1 MINLQSLCL
10 RLWLC
15 IPALLFSVFLS
26 SSSKAVDC
34 STDTVGLC
42 TPTIEEIIDETVTET
57 IQYGADGYTVT
68 TETITDT
75 TTTTVTNEDSGDI
88 LDGDNNYVSSTKEG
102 DMDSDW
108 GGQGPASMP
117 TGNNCFGLGTDKC
130 ASITGSGNST
140 STMGVDGMGTT
151 FINTVDIS
159 DLDINYGGK
168 TNYTIKVDKQDAQDR
183 IYMHITGRNGKTN
196 VFSGTDILSESG
208 VTSGFQEYSGGF
220 DFSGTITTLIIEVGG
235 RDINLAIGPLF
246 DDVTVNVLYNTINTI
261 VQQSITSVE
270 MWVAQGGSTETETI
284 TIVENIFEHNDIIEA
299 PDGDMYFEPEFEET
313 DMEMSYEIVEIE
325 MEMEMNFDMDFE
337 FDMPD
342 IDMPDME
349 MNMDMATVEIE
360 MEMEMNMEMDFEM
373 EMDMEMPEPMEM
385 AEIDMP
391 EPEME
396 MPDMD
401 MDMETPE
408 IEMDMDTEMPETDMD
423 MSEPE
428 MEPEMEVEPEPTTE
442 PEPEMEEPVNEPEPE
457 TEAEPEPADEPSEEP
472 ADEPKEEMEEEP
484 EPEKGAPEADADEDQ
499 PEDMEESEDKGEA
512 EEKPVKKPES
522 KKEKAA
528 KKIVKKMGDKG
539 RYDSQNQLKTL
550 IVMQVLGNT
559 KTFFES
565 QQQLN
570 DRAGFFTDE
579 SLPDAVISDN
589 NIAGYFLFAGSDGLM
604 NEMVMQ
610 QWQK

>member
-442 PEPEMEEPVNEPEPE
+442 PEPEMEEPVNEPETE
-457 TEAEPEPADEPSEEP
+457 TEPEPADEP
-472 ADEPKEEMEEEP
+472 ADEPKEDVAEEP
-484 EPEKGAPEADADEDQ
+484 EPKESAPEDDADEDQ
-499 PEDMEESEDKGEA
+499 PEDMEEPEDKGEA

>member
-360 MEMEMNMEMDFEM
+360 MEMEMNMEMDL

-391 EPEME
+391 EPDMD

-408 IEMDMDTEMPETDMD
+408 IEMDMDTEMPETDME

-442 PEPEMEEPVNEPEPE
+442 PEPEMEEPVNEPETE
-457 TEAEPEPADEPSEEP
+457 TEPEPADEP
-472 ADEPKEEMEEEP
+472 ADEPKEDVAEEP
-484 EPEKGAPEADADEDQ
+484 EPKESAPEDDADEDQ
-499 PEDMEESEDKGEA
+499 PEDMEEPEDKGEA

>member
-1 MINLQSLCL
+1 MTNLQSLLL

-26 SSSKAVDC
+26 FSSQAVDC
-34 STDTVGLC
+34 SATTVGLC
-42 TPTIEEIIDETVTET
+42 DEVVDQVIVETITETVE
-57 IQYGADGYTVT
+57 QKPDGILTTTTTV
-68 TETITDT
+68 TDT

-88 LDGDNNYVSSTKEG
+88 LDGDNGYVGSSQEG

-117 TGNNCFGLGTDKC
+117 SGTGCGQLGTDKC
-130 ASITGSGNST
+130 ASITGSDSST

-159 DLDINYGGK
+159 DLDIEYGGK
-168 TNYTIKVDKQDAQDR
+168 TNYTIKVDKQDAEDR
-183 IYMHITGRNGKTN
+183 IYMHITGKNGTTN
-196 VFSGTDILSESG
+196 VFSGTDVLSESG
-208 VTSGFQEYSGGF
+208 VASGYEVYSGGF
-220 DFSGTITTLIIEVGG
+220 DFSGKITTLIVEIGG

-246 DDVTVNVLYNTINTI
+246 DDVTINVLYNTINTI
-261 VQQSITSVE
+261 VTQSIESVE
-270 MWVAQGGSTETETI
+270 MFVALNIDATVEEIS
-284 TIVENIFEHNDIIEA
+284 IVENIFEHNDIMSS
-299 PDGDMYFEPEFEET
+299 PDGDINIEPEFEEP
-313 DMEMSYEIVEIE
+313 DMEVSYEIVEIE
-325 MEMEMNFDMDFE
+325 MEMELPTM
-337 FDMPD
+337 
-342 IDMPDME
+342 
-349 MNMDMATVEIE
+349 EIE
-360 MEMEMNMEMDFEM
+360 MPEMEMDMPEIEVASVETEIEMEM
-373 EMDMEMPEPMEM
+373 EMDMEMPEPEM
-385 AEIDMP
+385 KVEAEP
-391 EPEME
+391 A
-396 MPDMD
+396 
-401 MDMETPE
+401 
-408 IEMDMDTEMPETDMD
+408 
-423 MSEPE
+423 
-428 MEPEMEVEPEPTTE
+428 TE
-442 PEPEMEEPVNEPEPE
+442 PEPEIEEPVNEPK
-457 TEAEPEPADEPSEEP
+457 TEAEPEPADEP
-472 ADEPKEEMEEEP
+472 ADEPKEDMDKEP
-484 EPEKGAPEADADEDQ
+484 EPEKGSPEADADEDQ
-499 PEDMEESEDKGEA
+499 PEDMKEPEDKGEA

-559 KTFFES
+559 KTFFDS

-579 SLPDAVISDN
+579 SLPDTVISDN

>member
-1 MINLQSLCL
+1 MMNLRNLL
-10 RLWLC
+10 LLLWLC
-15 IPALLFSVFLS
+15 ISVSLS

-57 IQYGADGYTVT
+57 IQYEADGYTVT

-75 TTTTVTNEDSGDI
+75 TTTTVANKDSGDI

-130 ASITGSGNST
+130 AQITGSGNST

-183 IYMHITGRNGKTN
+183 IYMHITGKNGNTS

-208 VTSGFQEYSGGF
+208 VASGYEAYSGGF
-220 DFSGTITTLIIEVGG
+220 DFSGKITTLIIEVGG

-284 TIVENIFEHNDIIEA
+284 TIVENIFEHNDIIKA
-299 PDGDMYFEPEFEET
+299 PDGDMYFEPEFEEP

-349 MNMDMATVEIE
+349 MNMNMATVEIE
-360 MEMEMNMEMDFEM
+360 MEMEMDMEMNFEM
-373 EMDMEMPEPMEM
+373 EMDMDMPEPMEM

-428 MEPEMEVEPEPTTE
+428 MEPEMEVEPESTTE
-442 PEPEMEEPVNEPEPE
+442 PEPEMEEPVNEPETE
-457 TEAEPEPADEPSEEP
+457 TKPEPADEP
-472 ADEPKEEMEEEP
+472 ADEPKEDVAEESEP
-484 EPEKGAPEADADEDQ
+484 EESAPEADADEDQ
-499 PEDMEESEDKGEA
+499 PEDMEEPEDKGEA

>member
-1 MINLQSLCL
+1 MMSLRSLLL

-57 IQYGADGYTVT
+57 IQYEADGYTVT

-159 DLDINYGGK
+159 DLDIEYGGK
-168 TNYTIKVDKQDAQDR
+168 TNYTIKVDKQDAEDR
-183 IYMHITGRNGKTN
+183 IYMHITGKNGNTN

-208 VTSGFQEYSGGF
+208 VASGYEAYSGGF
-220 DFSGTITTLIIEVGG
+220 DFSGKITTLIIEIGG

-270 MWVAQGGSTETETI
+270 MWVAYGGSTETEVI
-284 TIVENIFEHNDIIEA
+284 TVVENIFEHNDIIEA
-299 PDGDMYFEPEFEET
+299 PDGDMYFEPEFEDT

-349 MNMDMATVEIE
+349 INMDMATVEIE

-373 EMDMEMPEPMEM
+373 EMDMDMPEPMEM

-428 MEPEMEVEPEPTTE
+428 MEPEIEVEPEPTTE
-442 PEPEMEEPVNEPEPE
+442 PEPEMEEPVNEPE
-457 TEAEPEPADEPSEEP
+457 TEAEPEPADEP
-472 ADEPKEEMEEEP
+472 ADEPKEDVAEEP
-484 EPEKGAPEADADEDQ
+484 EPEESAPEDDADEDQ
-499 PEDMEESEDKGEA
+499 PEDMEEPEDKGEA

-528 KKIVKKMGDKG
+528 KKIVEKMGDKG

-570 DRAGFFTDE
+570 DRVGFFTDE
-579 SLPDAVISDN
+579 SLPDTVISDN
-589 NIAGYFLFAGSDGLM
+589 NIAGYFLFAGSEGLM